1 MSQVTE
7 QSVRFQTALASIK
20 LIQASAVLD
29 LTEDDFDFLT
39 SNKVW
44 IATDRSRARRCV
56 EACVYGTLDF
66 VGYPR
71 FPAPV
76 EFIAAVIAYY
86 VHPVNIQTACL
97 IMEGAEFTENIINGV
112 EDRKS
117 GSAGMPRPISY
128 AVFCL
133 KKKNTVRLFPSGES
147 YHLEQ
152 SSPLF
157 RNRIVKSARLRS
169 RPFGLVNT
177 LSHRVRFRNLLVY
190 GLSYVWADR
199 RKEFANGN

>member
-1 MSQVTE
+1 
-7 QSVRFQTALASIK
+7 
-20 LIQASAVLD
+20 
-29 LTEDDFDFLT
+29 
-39 SNKVW
+39 
-44 IATDRSRARRCV
+44 
-56 EACVYGTLDF
+56 CVYGTLDF

-112 EDRKS
+112 ERPVKAAELDRKS

-133 KKKNTVRLFPSGES
+133 KKKNYALKFDDTV
-147 YHLEQ
+147 Q
-152 SSPLF
+152 
-157 RNRIVKSARLRS
+157 
-169 RPFGLVNT
+169 
-177 LSHRVRFRNLLVY
+177 
-190 GLSYVWADR
+190 
-199 RKEFANGN
+199 

>member
-76 EFIAAVIAYY
+76 RSEERFSR
-86 VHPVNIQTACL
+86 N
-97 IMEGAEFTENIINGV
+97 AETDLV
-112 EDRKS
+112 
-117 GSAGMPRPISY
+117 
-128 AVFCL
+128 C
-133 KKKNTVRLFPSGES
+133 RLLLETKRQQFRES
-147 YHLEQ
+147 
-152 SSPLF
+152 
-157 RNRIVKSARLRS
+157 
-169 RPFGLVNT
+169 
-177 LSHRVRFRNLLVY
+177 
-190 GLSYVWADR
+190 
-199 RKEFANGN
+199 

>member
-112 EDRKS
+112 ERPVKAINNVFRKFRS
-117 GSAGMPRPISY
+117 EERFSRNAETDLVCR
-128 AVFCL
+128 L
-133 KKKNTVRLFPSGES
+133 LLEKKKHEFE
-147 YHLEQ
+147 
-152 SSPLF
+152 
-157 RNRIVKSARLRS
+157 LRDKD
-169 RPFGLVNT
+169 T
-177 LSHRVRFRNLLVY
+177 MLSDA
-190 GLSYVWADR
+190 G
-199 RKEFANGN
+199 

>member
-71 FPAPV
+71 RSEERFSRNAETDLVCRLLLEKKKSGLIQTIAAPV
-76 EFIAAVIAYY
+76 DS
-86 VHPVNIQTACL
+86 L
-97 IMEGAEFTENIINGV
+97 ENLGRNRV
-112 EDRKS
+112 PS
-117 GSAGMPRPISY
+117 
-128 AVFCL
+128 L
-133 KKKNTVRLFPSGES
+133 VRLATCLDP
-147 YHLEQ
+147 
-152 SSPLF
+152 
-157 RNRIVKSARLRS
+157 R
-169 RPFGLVNT
+169 
-177 LSHRVRFRNLLVY
+177 
-190 GLSYVWADR
+190 
-199 RKEFANGN
+199 